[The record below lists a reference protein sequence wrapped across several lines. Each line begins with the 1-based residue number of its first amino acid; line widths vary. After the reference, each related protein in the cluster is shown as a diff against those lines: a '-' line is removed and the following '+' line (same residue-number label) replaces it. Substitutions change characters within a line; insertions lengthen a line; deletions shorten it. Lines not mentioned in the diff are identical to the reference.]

1 MEVLMTRA
9 FALLWLSCGLMPAV
23 AQDLPDAITV
33 PEETMQKLV
42 IHKVKPLVQAEGE
55 MRIQGTVVL
64 DAIISKGGSIESLQ
78 MVSGHPM
85 LVPAALGAVK
95 QWRYRPY
102 EVNGIPRAVETTIRV
117 EFLNEEAERA
127 APEKE
132 SPILANADDMRGRL
146 IYRVAPIYPPLAR
159 QARIL
164 GVVLL
169 RIIINKLGEVRDTQV
184 VRGHPMLSPAAVD
197 AVKKWRYMPYESEGE
212 TSEIETEVQV
222 IFTLA
227 GS

>member
-9 FALLWLSCGLMPAV
+9 FALLLSSCCLMPAV
-23 AQDLPDAITV
+23 AQDSPETITV

-42 IHKVKPLVQAEGE
+42 IHKVKPLVRAETE
-55 MRIQGTVVL
+55 SPTQGTVVWN
-64 DAIISKGGSIESLQ
+64 AIISEAGNIESLQ

-85 LVPAALGAVK
+85 LVPAALRAVK

-102 EVNGIPRAVETTIRV
+102 EVNGIPRAVETTIHV
-117 EFLNEEAERA
+117 EFAKEGAETIASEAE
-127 APEKE
+127 
-132 SPILANADDMRGRL
+132 SPVLATAEDMRGRL
-146 IYRVAPIYPPLAR
+146 IYRVGPIYPPLAR
-159 QARIL
+159 QARIQ
-164 GVVLL
+164 GVVVL
-169 RIIINKLGEVRDTQV
+169 RVIINKLGEVGDTQV

-197 AVKKWRYMPYESEGE
+197 AVKKWRYIPYESDGR
-212 TSEIETEVQV
+212 TAEIETEVRV

>member
-1 MEVLMTRA
+1 MTRA

-146 IYRVAPIYPPLAR
+146 IYRVAPIYPPLRA
-159 QARIL
+159 
-164 GVVLL
+164 
-169 RIIINKLGEVRDTQV
+169 
-184 VRGHPMLSPAAVD
+184 
-197 AVKKWRYMPYESEGE
+197 
-212 TSEIETEVQV
+212 TSEDSGRGASQDHHQQTGR
-222 IFTLA
+222 
-227 GS
+227 GSGYASGSRTSDALSRGGGCG

>member
-1 MEVLMTRA
+1 MTRA
-9 FALLWLSCGLMPAV
+9 FALLLLSCGLMPAV
-23 AQDLPDAITV
+23 AQDLPDTITV
-33 PEETMQKLV
+33 PEEAMQKLV
-42 IHKVKPLVQAEGE
+42 IHKVKPVVQAEGE
-55 MRIQGTVVL
+55 MRIHGTVVL

-117 EFLNEEAERA
+117 EFLKEEAEKA
-127 APEKE
+127 APEAE
-132 SPILANADDMRGRL
+132 SPVLATADDMRGRL
-146 IYRVAPIYPPLAR
+146 IYRVGPIYPPLAR
-159 QARIL
+159 QARIQ

-169 RIIINKLGEVRDTQV
+169 RIIINKLGEVRDAQV
-184 VRGHPMLSPAAVD
+184 VSGHPMLSPAAMD
-197 AVKKWRYMPYESEGE
+197 AVKKWRYMPYESEGG

-222 IFTLA
+222 IFKLD